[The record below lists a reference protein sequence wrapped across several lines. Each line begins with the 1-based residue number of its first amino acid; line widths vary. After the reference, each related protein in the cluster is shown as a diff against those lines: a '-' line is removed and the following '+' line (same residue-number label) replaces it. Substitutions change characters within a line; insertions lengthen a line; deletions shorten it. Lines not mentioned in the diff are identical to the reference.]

1 MRVVMT
7 TFLPRALV
15 GATFACGLAL
25 VARSEVSAQSPV
37 TLRQGAPAGAVP
49 PPWVYTINTPAPPG
63 ATPPPADD
71 GPRSVPGSSVRLTR
85 AQLGD
90 LFNPPDWHPENHP
103 VPPEVVAH
111 GRKPDVRACGY
122 CHYPNGQG
130 RPENSSLV
138 GLSAAYIV
146 QQMADMRAGLRRSAD
161 PNMRPPAAMLAIAKA
176 STPEDDRAAGEYFA
190 SFAYKPWIRVVES
203 ATVAKMRIAGG
214 VFVPIVGEGAGTEP
228 IAGRIIEAPEDVA
241 RAEVRDSSIG
251 FIAYVPP
258 GSIKRGETLVTTGGA
273 GRTVAC
279 GVCHGADLKGLG
291 AVPPLA
297 GRSPSYTVRQLF
309 DLQHGTRKGPWSALM
324 NAAVAKLTLDDM
336 VAIAAYTASRQP

>member
-1 MRVVMT
+1 MT
-7 TFLPRALV
+7 VLLPRAV
-15 GATFACGLAL
+15 AGAILATGLAAAFDA
-25 VARSEVSAQSPV
+25 VTSAQSAV
-37 TLRQGAPAGAVP
+37 TLRPDAPAGRVP

-63 ATPPPADD
+63 AIPPPADD
-71 GPRSVPGSSVRLTR
+71 GPRSVPGSDVRLTR
-85 AQLGD
+85 SQLGD

-103 VPPEVVAH
+103 APPEVVAH

-176 STPEDDRAAGEYFA
+176 STPDEDRAAGEYFA
-190 SFAYKPWIRVVES
+190 SFAYRPWVRVVES
-203 ATVAKMRIAGG
+203 ATVAKMRVAGG
-214 VFVPIVGEGAGTEP
+214 VFVPITGAGAGTEP
-228 IAGRIIEAPEDVA
+228 IAGRIIETPEDVG
-241 RAEVRDSSIG
+241 RAELRDSSSG

-258 GSIKRGETLVTTGGA
+258 GSVKRGETLVTTGGN

-309 DLQHGTRKGPWSALM
+309 DLQHGTRRGPWAALM